1 MQTDTQRTRLRRP
14 FIVAAVVSLLLSA
27 CKFPNSSESPASE
40 KQAAPVPTVGIY
52 EVIPQSVIISS
63 ELAGRTAAYL
73 IAEVRPQ
80 VSGII
85 IERPFK
91 EGGDVEAGQTLY
103 QIDPSTYQASYDNAL
118 ATLARD
124 EAALTTT
131 RLKAKRYA
139 ELVTVNAVSQEAND
153 DVAAALK
160 QAQATV
166 AMDKAALESARI
178 DLAHTRVSAPIGGR
192 IGRSTV
198 TQGAL
203 VTANQPAALATVRQL
218 DPIYVDVTQSSAQ
231 LLRLKRVLSNG
242 EVQPLD
248 ALSAK
253 VGLTLEDGS
262 QYGHTGTLEFSEVTV
277 DESTGSVTL
286 RALFPNPQGQLLP
299 GMYVRARVQEGV
311 REQAVLIPQQ
321 ALNRDNQGKAS
332 VMILNADEQVE
343 VRPVDILRAVGNQWL
358 VNDGL
363 RAGDR
368 VIVDG
373 LQKVRPGDRANAV
386 LKTAGSPN
394 GAASTN

>member
-1 MQTDTQRTRLRRP
+1 M
-14 FIVAAVVSLLLSA
+14 
-27 CKFPNSSESPASE
+27 
-40 KQAAPVPTVGIY
+40 
-52 EVIPQSVIISS
+52 
-63 ELAGRTAAYL
+63 
-73 IAEVRPQ
+73 
-80 VSGII
+80 
-85 IERPFK
+85 
-91 EGGDVEAGQTLY
+91 
-103 QIDPSTYQASYDNAL
+103 
-118 ATLARD
+118 
-124 EAALTTT
+124 
-131 RLKAKRYA
+131 
-139 ELVTVNAVSQEAND
+139 
-153 DVAAALK
+153 
-160 QAQATV
+160 
-166 AMDKAALESARI
+166 
-178 DLAHTRVSAPIGGR
+178 
-192 IGRSTV
+192 
-198 TQGAL
+198 
-203 VTANQPAALATVRQL
+203 
-218 DPIYVDVTQSSAQ
+218 DVTQSSAQ